1 MTHLLLQEPLDLM
14 CLSSLTFYH
23 LLRTWAPKGKNCNT
37 RLCVPVTAAQQTLS
51 LVTVLTENSEAI
63 EFQEGQLKVGIEES
77 CVRGDPFSYGRGDKE
92 TPLGDQF

>member
-1 MTHLLLQEPLDLM
+1 
-14 CLSSLTFYH
+14 
-23 LLRTWAPKGKNCNT
+23 
-37 RLCVPVTAAQQTLS
+37 
-51 LVTVLTENSEAI
+51 VLTENSEAI